1 MKRFKN
7 NKVDADT
14 WCGMEIQP
22 AAYYEIQYQEL
33 QRWQNDSKVLSDIGS
48 GDGVINNG
56 TSDITD
62 VSTAINFLKDEDT
75 SPRDIDGAPLQRA
88 KITKQGWTQ
97 FNCFMEFQA
106 SKPVVQHSKTKTMVD
121 GWATVKCYKMV
132 DAAYVECVDAA
143 DALANCVRTVL
154 DWEPDCDY
162 EIIGGEIRALD
173 RPTSNFRVRVIA
185 VPDVPY
191 NSGGSKVMGSGV
203 NLKFYNTRESVHA
216 DGRTVKLLSYNAVYH
231 TNKIRFIADH
241 AQGDTTEVMIKME
254 SYMA

>member
-1 MKRFKN
+1 MERIKTTWAKLKEFAASRSASIQYIEFDSHYDLIVGDDYAELSHYMPKN
-7 NKVDADT
+7 PSDTTDLDEFEASYKANCNKPKEPRDAD
-14 WCGMEIQP
+14 G
-22 AAYYEIQYQEL
+22 AVL
-33 QRWQNDSKVLSDIGS
+33 QRS
-48 GDGVINNG
+48 
-56 TSDITD
+56 
-62 VSTAINFLKDEDT
+62 
-75 SPRDIDGAPLQRA
+75 

-106 SKPVVQHSKTKTMVD
+106 SNPVVQHSKTKTMVD
-121 GWATVKCYKMV
+121 GWATVKCYKLV
-132 DAAYVECVDAA
+132 DSAYVECSDAS

-173 RPTSNFRVRVIA
+173 RPTSNFRVRVVA

-203 NLKFYNTRESVHA
+203 NLKFYNSREAVHA

-241 AQGDTTEVMIKME
+241 AQCDTTEVLIKME

>member
-1 MKRFKN
+1 MEKIKT
-7 NKVDADT
+7 T
-14 WCGMEIQP
+14 WSYLKSFIESRNVS
-22 AAYYEIQYQEL
+22 IQYVET
-33 QRWQNDSKVLSDIGS
+33 DSSYDLVASDDYFVLSTWLSKNPSDTTDLLDFETNYKPTANKPKEPKDSDGS
-48 GDGVINNG
+48 
-56 TSDITD
+56 
-62 VSTAINFLKDEDT
+62 
-75 SPRDIDGAPLQRA
+75 PLQRI
-88 KITKQGWTQ
+88 KITKQSWTQ
-97 FNCFMEFQA
+97 FNAFIEFQA
-106 SKPVVQHSKTKTMVD
+106 SNPVVQHSKTKTMVD
-121 GWATVKCYKMV
+121 GWATVKCYKLV
-132 DAAYVECVDAA
+132 DSAYVECSDAS

-173 RPTSNFRVRVIA
+173 RPTSNFRVRVVA

-203 NLKFYNTRESVHA
+203 NLKFYNSREAVHA

-241 AQGDTTEVMIKME
+241 AQGDTTEVLIKME